1 MRQATLLLKI
11 PGNWIG
17 ALSTACDLSIR
28 VMKCV
33 PRSGNGGQS
42 FLQIDGPSTMSQE
55 ALVERIRS
63 VEPTCNV
70 QLADAGPG
78 RHVGTVEVDTCV
90 ACKLVAESRCFLDS
104 AISRENGT
112 IQWNVLAPNAA
123 ALGDLV
129 EKIKALG
136 GDVKVEKVSMLRT
149 ASELT
154 IAQERVL
161 QLAFELGYYDIP
173 KRTNLER
180 LAKRLEISKATL
192 DVMLRRAQRKLVS
205 SHLGGIA

>member
-42 FLQIDGPSTMSQE
+42 FLQIDGPSTMTQE

-63 VEPTCNV
+63 VEPRCNV
-70 QLADAGPG
+70 QLSDAGPG
-78 RHVGTVEVDTCV
+78 RHVGTVEIAACA

-104 AISRENGT
+104 AISRENGS
-112 IQWNVLAPNAA
+112 IQWNILAPNASD
-123 ALGDLV
+123 LRELV
-129 EKIKALG
+129 EKIKTLG
-136 GDVKVEKVSMLRT
+136 GEVKVEKVSVLRT

-154 IAQERVL
+154 VAQERVL

-173 KRTNLER
+173 KRTNLDR

-192 DVMLRRAQRKLVS
+192 DVMLRRAQRKLVA
-205 SHLGGIA
+205 SHVGGIA

>member
-33 PRSGNGGQS
+33 PRNGNGGQS
-42 FLQIDGPSTMSQE
+42 FLQIDGPSTMTQE

-70 QLADAGPG
+70 QLSDAGPG
-78 RHVGTVEVDTCV
+78 RHVGTVEIGACA

-104 AISRENGT
+104 ASSRANGS
-112 IQWNVLAPNAA
+112 IQWNILAPNAA
-123 ALGDLV
+123 ALSELV
-129 EKIKALG
+129 EKIKTLG
-136 GDVKVEKVSMLRT
+136 GEVKVEKVSMLRT

-154 IAQERVL
+154 TAQERVL
-161 QLAFELGYYDIP
+161 QLAFELGFYDIP
-173 KRTNLER
+173 RRTNLER
-180 LAKRLEISKATL
+180 LAKRLEVSKATL